1 MLKTKERLDSMYMK
15 AGGDS
20 LYMKERFGSWQIG
33 TDPHKGKVEFKLFFP
48 DISRDPSQYNLDDWK
63 YKKLDKNGKEID
75 VVEPKPPNYGKTN
88 IASIQVIGDFQSSPW
103 DKATAPAM
111 TKSSHAKGTLWTY
124 RTPLDL
130 PAGFYE
136 YKYFVTYN
144 DGEQRYISDPCA
156 RYGGSKD
163 LNSAFVIG
171 GSFSTVT
178 PIVGGRKNLRDLV
191 VYELMIDDFT
201 DEFRGVKAPLD
212 AVTEKLDYLQKE
224 LGINAIA
231 FMPWT
236 AWPGEGYN
244 WGYEPFQYFSVEYRY
259 ANDLNK
265 PEEKLSYLKNLIS
278 ECHKRGIHVIMDGV
292 FNHVTGNK
300 EFPYR
305 RLYQNPKASPY
316 VGPFG
321 GVFPGLTDLDFH
333 NGCTQEYV
341 RDVCLYWI
349 DEFSIDGIRFDNTTN
364 FFIWEDFAKNKP
376 NPKGL
381 PKLIQD
387 IRDHV
392 SDPNFSLTLEHLS
405 LDAAKVA
412 NVVEAD
418 SYWNNAFYECAFEY
432 LWHNRISPKIMN
444 ALNNHKGSKEEN
456 VATTYLSNHD
466 HSHVTWQAGARKNE
480 GSKKWYRTQPY
491 AIALLTAP
499 GTPMIQNGQE
509 FAEDYWIME
518 DDEGS
523 SRRVQPRPLRWDYPY
538 DKFGR
543 ELLSRYNKLIKI
555 RLNYPGLRSNN
566 FYPENWE
573 EGQTKFNSEGY
584 GVDVDSG
591 IVIYHRWGD
600 NGSGILQR
608 FIIVLNFSS
617 SNRSVSVPFPENGV
631 WEDLISNWKPTVKNN
646 RLNFEVGSNWGHVFF
661 RED

>member
-1 MLKTKERLDSMYMK
+1 MLKTKERFDNLYLPESLE
-15 AGGDS
+15 S

-33 TDPHKGKVEFKLFFP
+33 TDPDKGKVEFKLFFP
-48 DISRDPSQYNLDDWK
+48 DMSIDPSQYNLDDWK
-63 YKKLDKNGKEID
+63 YKKRDENGKVID
-75 VVEPKPPNYGKTN
+75 VVEPKPPDYGDPN
-88 IASIQVIGDFQSSPW
+88 IALIQVIGDFQSLLGHKNW
-103 DKATAPAM
+103 DRATAPAM
-111 TKSSHAKGTLWTY
+111 IKTSHSKGYLWTY
-124 RTPLDL
+124 STPIEL

-144 DGEQRYISDPCA
+144 NGEQRYVSDPCA

-171 GSFSTVT
+171 GSFPTVT

-212 AVTEKLDYLQKE
+212 AVTEKLDYLQNK

-236 AWPGEGYN
+236 AWPYEGYN

-265 PEEKLSYLKNLIS
+265 PQEKLSFLKNLIS
-278 ECHKRGIHVIMDGV
+278 ECHKRGIHIIMDGV
-292 FNHVTGNK
+292 FNHVTGN
-300 EFPYR
+300 EDFPYYK
-305 RLYQNPKASPY
+305 LYQNPKASPY

-321 GVFPGLTDLDFH
+321 GRFPGLRDLDFN
-333 NGCTQEYV
+333 NGCTQEYI

-364 FFIWEDFAKNKP
+364 FFIWE

-381 PKLIQD
+381 PKLIED
-387 IRDHV
+387 IRDHI
-392 SDPNFSLTLEHLS
+392 SDPNFSLTLEHLR
-405 LDAAKVA
+405 LDAANVA
-412 NVVEAD
+412 NVVDAD
-418 SYWNNAFYECAFEY
+418 SYWNNALYECAFEY

-444 ALNNHKGSKEEN
+444 ALNNHKGSKDEN

-466 HSHVTWQAGARKNE
+466 HSHVTWQAGARSNE

-491 AIALLTAP
+491 AIALFTAP

-509 FAEDYWIME
+509 FGEDYWIME

-523 SRRVQPRPLRWDYPY
+523 SRRVQPRPLRWDYPN
-538 DKFGR
+538 DKFGKP
-543 ELLSRYNKLIKI
+543 LLWLYNKLIKI
-555 RLNYPGLRSNN
+555 RLKYPELRSND
-566 FYPENWE
+566 FYPKNWE
-573 EGQTKFNSEGY
+573 EWQTQFNPEGY

-591 IVIYHRWGD
+591 IVIYRRQEKED
-600 NGSGILQR
+600 NGNGPW

-617 SNRSVSVPFPENGV
+617 DTRAVSVPFPENGV
-631 WEDLISNWKPTVKNN
+631 WEDLLSNWKPTVNNN
-646 RLNFEVGSNWGHVFF
+646 RLNFEVGSNWGHIFF
-661 RED
+661 KNN

>member
-1 MLKTKERLDSMYMK
+1 
-15 AGGDS
+15 
-20 LYMKERFGSWQIG
+20 
-33 TDPHKGKVEFKLFFP
+33 
-48 DISRDPSQYNLDDWK
+48 
-63 YKKLDKNGKEID
+63 
-75 VVEPKPPNYGKTN
+75 
-88 IASIQVIGDFQSSPW
+88 
-103 DKATAPAM
+103 
-111 TKSSHAKGTLWTY
+111 
-124 RTPLDL
+124 
-130 PAGFYE
+130 
-136 YKYFVTYN
+136 
-144 DGEQRYISDPCA
+144 
-156 RYGGSKD
+156 
-163 LNSAFVIG
+163 
-171 GSFSTVT
+171 
-178 PIVGGRKNLRDLV
+178 
-191 VYELMIDDFT
+191 MIDDFT

-212 AVTEKLDYLQKE
+212 AVTEKLDYLQNE
-224 LGINAIA
+224 LGINAIV

-278 ECHKRGIHVIMDGV
+278 ECHQRGIHVIMDGV

-305 RLYQNPKASPY
+305 RLYQNPGNCPY
-316 VGPFG
+316 VGVFG
-321 GVFPGLTDLDFH
+321 GQFSGLTDLDFN

-364 FFIWEDFAKNKP
+364 FFIWEDFDNDKP

-381 PKLIQD
+381 PNLIKD
-387 IRDHV
+387 IRDRL

-405 LDAAKVA
+405 LDASKVA
-412 NVVEAD
+412 NVVRAD
-418 SYWNNAFYECAFEY
+418 SYWNNALYECAFEY
-432 LWHNRISPKIMN
+432 LWHERISPKIMN
-444 ALNNHKGSKEEN
+444 ALNNHKGLKSEN
-456 VATTYLSNHD
+456 IATTYLSNHD
-466 HSHVTWQAGARKNE
+466 HSHVTWQAGARHND

-491 AIALLTAP
+491 AIALLTCP

-523 SRRVQPRPLRWDYPY
+523 SRRVQPRPLRWKYPY

-543 ELLSRYNKLIKI
+543 ELLWRYKKLIEI
-555 RLNYPGLRSNN
+555 RLKYPGLRSNN

-573 EGQTKFNSEGY
+573 EWQTKFNPQGY

-600 NGSGILQR
+600 NDRGILQK

-617 SNRSVSVPFPENGV
+617 ENRSVSVPFPDNGV
-631 WEDLISNWKPTVKNN
+631 WEDLISNWKPTVSNY

-661 RED
+661 REG